1 MDEEYEYSST
11 HTKDTTEEQRKYESD
26 EIVAISVE
34 SYKFEEGRVK
44 KHVVYVIQGQD
55 STGLFEKARRFKEF
69 QSLRNILVTMWP
81 ACYIPKLPKKKA
93 VVTQT

>member
-1 MDEEYEYSST
+1 MEEELFST
-11 HTKDTTEEQRKYESD
+11 TTEKTQKNSE

-55 STGLFEKARRFKEF
+55 SAGLFESNRRYKDF
-69 QSLRNILVTMWP
+69 QVLRTIIVMMWP
-81 ACYIPKLPKKKA
+81 SCYIPKLPKKKA
-93 VVTQT
+93 VVFST